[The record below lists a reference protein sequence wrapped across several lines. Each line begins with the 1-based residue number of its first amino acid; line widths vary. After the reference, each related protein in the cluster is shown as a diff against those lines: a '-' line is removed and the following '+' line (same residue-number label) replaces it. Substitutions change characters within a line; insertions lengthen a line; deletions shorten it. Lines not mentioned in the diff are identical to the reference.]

1 MSDIDIHHLG
11 AAYAL
16 DALDARERAA
26 FEAHYHD
33 CDICR
38 NDVAQFRETLA
49 DVAAA
54 NPIGPPDSVKQRVM
68 AEVARTRQL
77 SPLLP
82 DGVADLA
89 ERRRRHGRLSSALL
103 AAAAA
108 VVVVI
113 AGSAIVVSRAGQ
125 PAYAK
130 ELVDVLSQP
139 DGKIITLDETGAAE
153 GGGTFKVAWSSS
165 GARLV
170 VLGDGLDEAPS
181 GRAYE
186 LWLIDGSGAHA
197 TRVLDSADDGDV
209 RAAIDLTGE
218 PTAWGITIEPE
229 QGSPAPT
236 GDVIFLAEVQL

>member
-33 CDICR
+33 CEICR

-89 ERRRRHGRLSSALL
+89 ERRRRRGRLSSALL

-108 VVVVI
+108 LVVI
-113 AGSAIVVSRAGQ
+113 AGSAIVVSRDSQ

-130 ELVDVLSQP
+130 ELADVLSQP
-139 DGKIITLDETGAAE
+139 DGKIIALDETGAGDAD
-153 GGGTFKVAWSSS
+153 GTFKVAWSSS
-165 GARLV
+165 EARLV
-170 VLGDGLDEAPS
+170 VLGDGLDQAPP

-197 TRVLDSADDGDV
+197 THVLDSAADGDV
-209 RAAIDLTGE
+209 RAAIDLSGE

>member
-33 CDICR
+33 CEICR

-54 NPIGPPDSVKQRVM
+54 NPIGPPDSVKERVM

-89 ERRRRHGRLSSALL
+89 ERRRRGRLSSALL
-103 AAAAA
+103 VAAAAL
-108 VVVVI
+108 VVV
-113 AGSAIVVSRAGQ
+113 AGSAIVVSRDSQ

-130 ELVDVLSQP
+130 ELADVLSQP
-139 DGKIITLDETGAAE
+139 DGKVVTLDETAAGE
-153 GGGTFKVAWSSS
+153 AGGTFKVAWSSS
-165 GARLV
+165 EARLV
-170 VLGDGLDEAPS
+170 VLGDGLDKAPS